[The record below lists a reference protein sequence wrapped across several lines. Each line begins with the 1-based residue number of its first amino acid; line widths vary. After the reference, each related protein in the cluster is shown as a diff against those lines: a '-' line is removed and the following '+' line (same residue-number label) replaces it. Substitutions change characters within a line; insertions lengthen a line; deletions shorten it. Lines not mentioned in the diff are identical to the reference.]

1 MTDLVNGDRDTGG
14 SSSIAAVAGY
24 PSITL
29 PAGAVYGLPVGVSFI
44 GRAWSEPVLI
54 RLAFGLERALA
65 AAAGAAPPA
74 DGRDPARGPGPAGP
88 EIRAARGHSRQGVG

>member
-29 PAGAVYGLPVGVSFI
+29 PAGWIDGLPVGISFI
-44 GRAWSEPVLI
+44 GKAWSEPELVK
-54 RLAFGLERALA
+54 LAFGLEQALA
-65 AAAGAAPPA
+65 MRKAPRLNPTA
-74 DGRDPARGPGPAGP
+74 DIPFSGLAPT
-88 EIRAARGHSRQGVG
+88 ISK